1 MCGWL
6 FVGFIN
12 QPTLRDYSEY
22 KYPPLNWIATGS
34 QELGY
39 VATLAYEF
47 LLSQP

>member
-22 KYPPLNWIATGS
+22 KYPRLNWIATGS
-34 QELGY
+34 QELGH
-39 VATLAYEF
+39 VATLAYE
-47 LLSQP
+47 LLLIQP